1 MNRGSSTRLTGAPR
15 TSVTTSLLL
24 RRDGGGGP
32 FAHNPGGLADG
43 EHDVV
48 VARAAAD
55 VALDGVPDLVVRRV
69 VVPGQQVGGRHDPPG
84 GAEPALAAM
93 PLPEGVLERMELAR
107 GAGHA
112 LDRRD
117 ARPVG
122 LHGEHRAAL

>member
-32 FAHNPGGLADG
+32 FAHDPGRLADG

-55 VALDGVPDLVVRRV
+55 VALDRVPDLVVRRV
-69 VVPGQQVGGRHDPPG
+69 VVPRQQVRARHDHPRR
-84 GAEPALAAM
+84 AEPALQAVL
-93 PLPEGVLERMELAR
+93 LPEGVLDRV
-107 GAGHA
+107 A
-112 LDRRD
+112 L
-117 ARPVG
+117 G
-122 LHGEHRAAL
+122 L